1 MIYGGCFYEP
11 QALKFFSL
19 MDIELF
25 DSWKCILIS
34 HMYHPDFVD
43 VGSENPLSNF
53 FYNFIC
59 S

>member
-25 DSWKCILIS
+25 DSWKSFPTCVTQTLL
-34 HMYHPDFVD
+34 M
-43 VGSENPLSNF
+43 
-53 FYNFIC
+53 
-59 S
+59 